1 VRRASESHVLRT
13 LALLVVLPP
22 AAALADEVY
31 LKGGGQ
37 VTGQIVEQTDIA
49 IKVDVGA
56 GIVTVPASS
65 VAHVE
70 TGSSPLHEYRDRAAA
85 IAPGDAAAW
94 RDLGHWAQTHALA
107 TQARE
112 AYGKAL
118 GIDPN
123 DAAANRGV
131 GKVQLDGRWVS
142 EEEAYRAQGY
152 VEFERQWMMP
162 AERDVILQERQ
173 AQNAAD
179 QQQFDQHMET
189 LAASEKAR
197 AEEEA
202 RRKAEWDQAWPM
214 LGDPV
219 FRYW

>member
-1 VRRASESHVLRT
+1 MKPATRNLAFFF
-13 LALLVVLPP
+13 ALLP

-49 IKVDVGA
+49 VKVDVGA
-56 GIVTVPASS
+56 GVVTVPMSS
-65 VAHVE
+65 VAHVQS
-70 TGSSPLHEYRDRAAA
+70 GASPLQEYRTRAAA
-85 IAPGDAAAW
+85 IAPGDAAGW
-94 RDLGHWAQTHALA
+94 RDLGHWAQSHALA

-112 AYGKAL
+112 AYAKAL
-118 GIDPN
+118 AVDPN

-152 VEFERQWMMP
+152 VEFEREWMLP

-173 AQNAAD
+173 AQTAAD
-179 QQQFDQHMET
+179 QQQFDAHMAT
-189 LAASEKAR
+189 LAESEKAR
-197 AEEEA
+197 AEEDA

-219 FRYW
+219 FRSW

>member
-1 VRRASESHVLRT
+1 VRQPTRALT
-13 LALLVVLPP
+13 LILLLVP
-22 AAALADEVY
+22 AAAFADEVY

-37 VTGQIVEQTDIA
+37 VTGQIVERSDIA
-49 IKVDVGA
+49 VKVDVGA
-56 GIVTVPASS
+56 GVVSVPMSS
-65 VAHVE
+65 VAHIE
-70 TGSSPLHEYRDRAAA
+70 TGSSPLHQYRDRAAA

-94 RDLGHWAQTHALA
+94 RDLGRWAQGQSLA

-112 AYGKAL
+112 AYTKAL
-118 GIDPN
+118 AIDPN
-123 DAAANRGV
+123 DAVANRGL
-131 GKVQLDGRWVS
+131 GRVQLDGRWVR

-152 VEFERQWMMP
+152 IEFEREWMTP
-162 AERDVILQERQ
+162 AERDLILQERQ
-173 AQNAAD
+173 ARDAAD
-179 QQQFDQHMET
+179 QQQFDQHMEA
-189 LAASEKAR
+189 LAASDKAK